1 MKRFAPPSGAGA
13 GAPGDP
19 LDALLGRLPEPA
31 TPPDL
36 AQRTLTAV
44 QAEAALD
51 RLLDQHLPAEVPS
64 GLAERVL
71 IGLGQRP
78 APRVWRPVL
87 RRPST
92 WALALAA
99 AALLAVALGLWR
111 RPSAAL
117 PEDRLAQAPRLPAAG
132 AALAPDAETSG
143 AETRGPAAA
152 PPLAAEADVDPELL
166 AVLEV
171 LENWETL
178 TDPSVLALELE
189 QDSSWW
195 SELEAALQPAAA
207 EDSDEG

>member
-31 TPPDL
+31 TPADL
-36 AQRTLTAV
+36 AARTLAAV

-51 RLLDQHLPAEVPS
+51 RLLDRHLPAEAPS
-64 GLAERVL
+64 GLSERVL